1 MRALQA
7 FKALW
12 NLRNVAEK
20 NVSVKHS
27 QHRTAYYFCTIS
39 GKVSKVLTWRIA
51 FASVAR
57 SPEAL
62 WNMQVNLKE
71 LSNFLGISQTTVS
84 RALNGYPEVSEDTR
98 KRVIAAAKAQ
108 NYSPNTRAQGLAMGH
123 SRCIGHVISVRDS
136 GEMVNPIF
144 GDFMAG
150 AADTYAKH
158 GYEMMMTRVE
168 AKSEAKTYRMLK
180 ARGSVDGVVLHA
192 PRMNDPRLPLLTEI
206 GLPFVVHGRA
216 SGSNTEYS
224 WLDVNNRSAFEHVT
238 RYLIGLGHKRIAL
251 INGAEGL
258 DFAMR
263 RRMGFEDAMRAAGLD
278 VDAALMDSND
288 MTEGHGYG
296 NACAMLDAKVPPT
309 AFVVSS
315 IICALGVRR
324 AVEERGL
331 RLGHDIS
338 IATFDDCLSYLRN
351 GGETPIFTAMQSSVR
366 DAGAALAEMLIAR
379 IKDPTAAPATCLW
392 ETRFVVGSSTGPLKE
407 T

>member
-1 MRALQA
+1 M
-7 FKALW
+7 
-12 NLRNVAEK
+12 
-20 NVSVKHS
+20 
-27 QHRTAYYFCTIS
+27 
-39 GKVSKVLTWRIA
+39 SKVLTLPLA
-51 FASVAR
+51 FVSVR
-57 SPEAL
+57 HRPEAL
-62 WNMQVNLKE
+62 WNMPVNLKE

-84 RALNGYPEVSEDTR
+84 RALNGYPEVSEATR
-98 KRVIAAAKAQ
+98 IRVIAAAKAQ

-158 GYEMMMTRVE
+158 GYEMMLTRVDE
-168 AKSEAKTYRMLK
+168 QSEAETYRTLK

-192 PRMNDPRLPLLTEI
+192 PRMNDPRLPLLNEI

-216 SGSNTEYS
+216 SGSETAYS
-224 WLDVNNRSAFEHVT
+224 WLDVNNRSAFEEAT
-238 RYLIGLGHKRIAL
+238 KYLIDLGHRRIAL
-251 INGAEGL
+251 INGTEGL

-263 RRMGFEDAMRAAGLD
+263 RRMGFEAAMRDAGLE
-278 VDAALMDSND
+278 VDLALMDSND
-288 MTEGHGYG
+288 MTEGNGYA
-296 NACAMLDAKVPPT
+296 NATAMLDADAPPT

-351 GGETPIFTAMQSSVR
+351 GAETPIFTAVQSSVR
-366 DAGAALAEMLIAR
+366 DAGAALAEMLIDR
-379 IKDPTAAPATCLW
+379 IKDPSAAPTECLW
-392 ETRFVVGSSTGPLKE
+392 ETEFVVGSSTGRHKD
-407 T
+407 